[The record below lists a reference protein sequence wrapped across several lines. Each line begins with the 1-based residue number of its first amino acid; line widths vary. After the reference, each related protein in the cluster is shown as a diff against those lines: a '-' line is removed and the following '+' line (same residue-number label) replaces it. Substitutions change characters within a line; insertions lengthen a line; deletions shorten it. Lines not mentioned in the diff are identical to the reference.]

1 MQSKKFGSKYVLRL
15 DKGEEI
21 VETLKKFC
29 SENKIKLGSVIGIGA
44 VGNIVLGLF
53 ETETKVYHK
62 KFLEGD
68 FEIVPLVGNVTTMKG
83 EIYIHL
89 HLNVGDSQQKSWSGH
104 LNSGI
109 VSATCELIIDSIDGE
124 VDRKFS
130 EEIGLNLLE
139 F

>member
-1 MQSKKFGSKYVLRL
+1 MQSKKFGSKYVVRL

-29 SENKIKLGSVIGIGA
+29 RQNNIRLGSVIGIGA

-53 ETETKVYHK
+53 ETKTKVYHK
-62 KFLEGD
+62 KTLEGD
-68 FEIVPLVGNVTTMKG
+68 FEIVPLVGNITTMKG
-83 EIYIHL
+83 ETYIHL
-89 HLNVGDSQQKSWSGH
+89 HINIGDSQQKSWSGH
-104 LNSGI
+104 LNSAI
-109 VSATCELIIDSIDGE
+109 VSATCEIIIDSIDGE